1 MKLLGKIVSVIYSI
15 IFTIALFGI
24 SISLFASN
32 LLKGSFYTDLLK
44 NVDLKEISASDLGL
58 TDSSNENL
66 HDYLV
71 NELTQAGLDKNVSNT
86 ILNNSEIKEVVGNV
100 IEQVINYSINKE
112 NVPKI
117 TEAQMKKVLNNKDV
131 KQLIGENLT
140 GSEVSELTKE
150 LNKFLKEFADNGGLN
165 GN

>member
-1 MKLLGKIVSVIYSI
+1 M
-15 IFTIALFGI
+15 
-24 SISLFASN
+24 
-32 LLKGSFYTDLLK
+32 
-44 NVDLKEISASDLGL
+44 
-58 TDSSNENL
+58 
-66 HDYLV
+66 
-71 NELTQAGLDKNVSNT
+71 DKNVSNT

-112 NVPKI
+112 NAPKI

-131 KQLIGENLT
+131 KQLIGEDLT
-140 GSEVSELTKE
+140 GSEVSELTNE